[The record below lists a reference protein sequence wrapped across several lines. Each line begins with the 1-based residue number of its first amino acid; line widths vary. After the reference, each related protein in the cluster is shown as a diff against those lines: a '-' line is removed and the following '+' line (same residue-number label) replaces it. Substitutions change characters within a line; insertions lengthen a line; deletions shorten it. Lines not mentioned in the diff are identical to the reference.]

1 MICVIIPTLN
11 AGDCLDGILSDLT
24 QASVSIIVADGG
36 SEDITVAQALQA
48 GASLAVGAPGRG
60 TQLARGADWAAQR
73 AQVEWYLFLHAD
85 SRFDSDWALAV
96 TLHINQHADKAGY
109 FRFRAA
115 AKGWKP
121 RLMDFCVRW
130 RELTFGGPYG
140 DQGLLIS
147 RRLYEEIGGYDS
159 VPLFEDVK
167 IIDALKAKG
176 ALRRLPANLY
186 TDVSAYEREGYWAR
200 TTRNLRLLKAYRR
213 GEMIGALAEDYERP
227 AV

>member
-1 MICVIIPTLN
+1 
-11 AGDCLDGILSDLT
+11 
-24 QASVSIIVADGG
+24 
-36 SEDITVAQALQA
+36 
-48 GASLAVGAPGRG
+48 
-60 TQLARGADWAAQR
+60 
-73 AQVEWYLFLHAD
+73 
-85 SRFDSDWALAV
+85 
-96 TLHINQHADKAGY
+96 
-109 FRFRAA
+109 
-115 AKGWKP
+115 
-121 RLMDFCVRW
+121 
-130 RELTFGGPYG
+130 
-140 DQGLLIS
+140 LLIS

>member
-36 SEDITVAQALQA
+36 SEDITVAHL
-48 GASLAVGAPGRG
+48 GK
-60 TQLARGADWAAQR
+60 
-73 AQVEWYLFLHAD
+73 
-85 SRFDSDWALAV
+85 DWALAV
-96 TLHINQHADKAGY
+96 TLHMNKHSEKAGY

-167 IIDALKAKG
+167 IMAK
-176 ALRRLPANLY
+176 
-186 TDVSAYEREGYWAR
+186 
-200 TTRNLRLLKAYRR
+200 
-213 GEMIGALAEDYERP
+213 
-227 AV
+227 